1 MINKKIFHIQKK
13 CEIIFLFKLIELLDK
28 NKNIER
34 IYKIDEI
41 LKLLRLFSYICD
53 SNLIK
58 LI

>member
-1 MINKKIFHIQKK
+1 M